1 MFSIIKLLVV
11 LGEAI
16 PAIQKLVE
24 LFFKKADEAKQRH
37 KEETAF
43 IRRQRSDAAIDSAV
57 DAAIHNYA
65 ADGVPIPKHDSIL
78 PRRAVDV
85 PTGFPVGQDGSAGVV
100 PGRAQ
105 DDKPTSV

>member
-1 MFSIIKLLVV
+1 MFSLIKLLVV
-11 LGEAI
+11 IGEAI
-16 PAIQKLVE
+16 PAIQKLIE

-43 IRRQRSDAAIDSAV
+43 IRRKRSDAAIDSAV
-57 DAAIHNYA
+57 DAPAG
-65 ADGVPIPKHDSIL
+65 GVPVPQHDPIQ

-85 PTGFPVGQDGSAGVV
+85 PTGFPVGQNGSAGVV

-105 DDKPTSV
+105 DRERTSV